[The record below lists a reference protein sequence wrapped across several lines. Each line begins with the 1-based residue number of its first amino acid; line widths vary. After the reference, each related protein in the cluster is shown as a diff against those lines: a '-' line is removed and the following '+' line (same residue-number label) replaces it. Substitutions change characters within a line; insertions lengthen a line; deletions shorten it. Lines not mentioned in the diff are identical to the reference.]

1 LAKKLVIAKYVDHES
16 SIWLGTTPGTDGC
29 VKCFKP
35 ITTADPLAADTKAV
49 MASAGIDNVYK
60 AHSLRSA
67 AASALLDA
75 GASELDVMAHAC
87 WSSSFVFRKLYAR
100 TKQKQLSVSAILA
113 AKHSAPSAPD
123 PPTSAPVPVER
134 PAPPT
139 ATPRVNTVG
148 ADGRTIKVPG
158 SNWWDPGD
166 GSPHQDSLLF
176 MLGT

>member
-1 LAKKLVIAKYVDHES
+1 M
-16 SIWLGTTPGTDGC
+16 T
-29 VKCFKP
+29 
-35 ITTADPLAADTKAV
+35 
-49 MASAGIDNVYK
+49 SAGIDNVYK

-75 GASELDVMAHAC
+75 GASELDVMAHAR
-87 WSSSFVFRKLYAR
+87 WSSSSVFRKFYAR
-100 TKQKQLSVSAILA
+100 TKQTQLSVAAILA
-113 AKHSAPSAPD
+113 AKHSAPSASD

-134 PAPPT
+134 PTPPT

-166 GSPHQDSLLF
+166 GSPTIKIHCSLCWELDDITMILCRKCNRHYHASHF
-176 MLGT
+176 ESTSAVNIERNHHEGWFCSRCSS